1 MGSTKIATEVTKDNY
16 NLKGK
21 DLVAESYC
29 T

>member
-1 MGSTKIATEVTKDNY
+1 MGSTKIATKVIKDNY
-16 NLKGK
+16 NLRGI